1 MTAGTPPEAAAQP
14 PRASG
19 YRALLRNRSYGAM
32 WAAGIISESGDYIF
46 DLAVM
51 WIVLDLTQ
59 SAFYVGLVRIA
70 YDLPVLL
77 FTLVAGVY
85 VDRWNRKHT
94 MVWADLLR
102 GLIVLVIPALI
113 LFGMFGEW
121 AVLLVLVVVFVVAVI
136 SQFFEPAAFAIT
148 PQIVPEAQLHVAAS
162 LNTMSRQV
170 TQFLG
175 FAAGGFLIAALTPS
189 GAVLYNSAS
198 FLISALIILTMVTF
212 RKAAATGPAAAGGSG
227 PASALPAPTIQPRKT
242 AWADLRESFGYI
254 RKSPFLRSLSALSF
268 VLNFSFAPVAVL
280 MPLYATQVLRGDVIT
295 YGVLNGAVAGGMI
308 LGAYFCGK
316 LPIRHEVGHML
327 ILGVLG
333 LGGFM
338 VTLAL
343 LHNLLSSLL
352 LLVGF
357 GIMTSFINVSETSM
371 LQSIIP
377 AHLLGRI
384 ETSQV
389 FFAVLGM
396 PPASLLAGLLGD
408 AVDVPLIFLFAG
420 LGSIVV
426 AAIGWTRPALRE
438 ARY

>member
-1 MTAGTPPEAAAQP
+1 MTEAAPTEAATQP

-19 YRALLRNRSYGAM
+19 YRALLKNRSYSAM

-102 GLIVLVIPALI
+102 GLIVLIVPALV
-113 LFGMFGEW
+113 LFDLLGVWGVW
-121 AVLLVLVVVFVVAVI
+121 SVLAVVFVVAVI

-162 LNTMSRQV
+162 LNTMSRQI

-198 FLISALIILTMVTF
+198 FLISALVILSMVTV
-212 RKAAATGPAAAGGSG
+212 RKAAATGAAAAGSR
-227 PASALPAPTIQPRKT
+227 PATALPTPTIQPRKT
-242 AWADLRESFGYI
+242 AWGDLRESFGYI

-280 MPLYATQVLRGDVIT
+280 MPLYATRVLGGDVIT

-371 LQSIIP
+371 LQSTIP

-420 LGSIVV
+420 LGSILV